1 MLDLPQNPHEMP
13 VCTGSEGCWLPCS
26 DLVVPGNLGCDHGP
40 NAEPVDLNAGGA
52 VTPVLVHPPGV
63 NAEVDIV
70 GLPLNAVPLFPIPL
84 KADGVGSG
92 FMLELKTEY

>member
-1 MLDLPQNPHEMP
+1 MQPA
-13 VCTGSEGCWLPCS
+13 
-26 DLVVPGNLGCDHGP
+26 VVN
-40 NAEPVDLNAGGA
+40 
-52 VTPVLVHPPGV
+52 PPGV

-92 FMLELKTEY
+92 FMLEVNTEY